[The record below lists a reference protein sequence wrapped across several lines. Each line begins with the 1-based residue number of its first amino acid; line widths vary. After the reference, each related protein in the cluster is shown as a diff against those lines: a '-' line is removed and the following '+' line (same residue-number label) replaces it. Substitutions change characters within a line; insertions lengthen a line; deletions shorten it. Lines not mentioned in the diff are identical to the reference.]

1 LVLFFTLLVPF
12 YAGTLDFHGQFVAI
26 MRDLFLL
33 WKLQV
38 LGLWIPLGAIVVG
51 WDPQVRS

>member
-1 LVLFFTLLVPF
+1 LVLFFTLRVPF

-26 MRDLFLL
+26 MRDLFLW